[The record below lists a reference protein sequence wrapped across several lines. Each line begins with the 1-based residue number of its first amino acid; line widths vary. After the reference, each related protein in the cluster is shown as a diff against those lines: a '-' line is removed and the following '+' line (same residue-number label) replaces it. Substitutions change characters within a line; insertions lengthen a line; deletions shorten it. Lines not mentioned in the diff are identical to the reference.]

1 MTPREPP
8 RVCVTRDEPREG
20 PLSLALRRHGID
32 AIACPVV
39 SHLPPRDP
47 VPLRLAAARLS
58 EFDWIVMTSARAIEA
73 LARAR
78 SPDPLPPGP
87 HWAAVGTG
95 TRTALLRHGLEAGL
109 FPEVAGV
116 EGLLRVL
123 EDKGQW
129 SGQRVLV
136 PHAAGG
142 LPGVAE
148 GLRDRGAAVTETIAY
163 RTVSRRPR
171 EIRMA
176 WRAARPRGAV
186 LASPSAVEALVRA
199 VGAPA
204 LARPLSLEAGGQREE
219 REDERPPGHRSLREG
234 KEVLL
239 SAFDP
244 TSGVAAGITRRITR
258 G

>member
-1 MTPREPP
+1 MTSRGRP
-8 RVCVTRDEPREG
+8 RVCVTRAEPRDG
-20 PLSLALRRHGID
+20 PLSLALRRHGLA
-32 AIACPVV
+32 AIPCPVI
-39 SHLPPRDP
+39 SHCPPRDP
-47 VPLRLAAARLS
+47 VPLRLAAAGLS
-58 EFDWIVMTSARAIEA
+58 EFDWIVVTSARSIEA
-73 LARAR
+73 LSRAR
-78 SPDPLPPGP
+78 SPDRLPAGP
-87 HWAAVGTG
+87 RWAAVGAG
-95 TRTALLRHGLEAGL
+95 SRAALLRHGLDAEL
-109 FPEVAGV
+109 FPEVGGL
-116 EGLLRVL
+116 EGLLRVV
-123 EDKGQW
+123 EEAGPW
-129 SGQRVLV
+129 SGLRVLV
-136 PHAAGG
+136 PRAAGG

-148 GLRDRGAAVTETIAY
+148 GLRARGAVVTETIAY

-171 EIRMA
+171 EIRRT